1 MTMVRYSRFVP
12 ALLAALIGA
21 ACSDDPTE
29 PQLNAPTDV
38 TVTANGARSVQ
49 VSFSAVSGAASYVI
63 ERAEGASGTS
73 LTYTQVG
80 TTATTS
86 YTDNTVEPTRTYHYR
101 IAAVAGTRQSS
112 FSASGAVTTPAEG
125 PKVATISA
133 DIVTNRTLYADTV
146 YTLRGFIHVANGAT
160 LTIQPG
166 TRILGDYDALGSSLF
181 VLRGAKIMACGTAA
195 APIVFTSSR
204 PVGQRKPG
212 DWGGLIILGNA
223 RINRGADTELE
234 GTGGSAANP
243 VIVYGGGTDDADNSG
258 ELCYVRV
265 EFAGYAISTNNELNS
280 FTFAAVGS
288 GTKVEY
294 LQAMSGLDDHYEWF
308 GGTMDAKYLVSYES
322 DDDHFDAAE
331 GYRGRVQFMI
341 AYQSKVLDP
350 RTGAG
355 AVSSDPQGFEV
366 DGCAGANCTAGENS
380 QPYNLPLWANFTL
393 IGTGPGVVDATS
405 GGHGMVLRRGTGGYF
420 VNGVVARWPKSALSI
435 RDATT
440 TARATAG
447 DFHVANV
454 LTVENGTVLHA
465 GQQPYDTDAN
475 SIVPAAGAAATTFN
489 LLPTDPSSPSHFD
502 WGLPVASAARTGGL
516 TAFPAAIA
524 ARAGTFVT
532 ATAYVGAA
540 DPNGAKWWEGWT
552 IYADN

>member
-1 MTMVRYSRFVP
+1 MTMVRYSKFAP

-29 PQLNAPTDV
+29 PQLTAPTNV
-38 TVTANGARSVQ
+38 TVTASAARSVL
-49 VSFSAVSGAASYVI
+49 VTFAAVSGATSYVV
-63 ERAEGASGTS
+63 ERAEGASGS
-73 LTYTQVG
+73 NLTYAQAG
-80 TTATTS
+80 TTTTTS
-86 YTDNTVEPTRTYHYR
+86 YTDNSVEPTRTYHYR
-101 IAAVAGTRQSS
+101 VAALAGTRQSS
-112 FSASGAVTTPAEG
+112 FSSTAAVTTPAEG
-125 PKVATISA
+125 PRVATISA
-133 DIVTNRTLYADTV
+133 DIVSNRTLYADTV
-146 YTLRGFIHVANGAT
+146 YTLRGFIHVGNGAT

-181 VLRGAKIMACGTAA
+181 VLRGAKLMACGTAQ

-212 DWGGLIILGNA
+212 DWGGLIIVGNA

-234 GTGGSAANP
+234 GTGGSPANP
-243 VIVYGGGTDDADNSG
+243 VVVYGGGTDDADSSG

-265 EFAGYAISTNNELNS
+265 EFAGYAISANNELNS

-322 DDDHFDAAE
+322 GDDHFDASE
-331 GYRGRVQFMI
+331 GYRGRIQFMI

-355 AVSSDPQGFEV
+355 TVSSDPQGFEN

-380 QPYNLPLWANFTL
+380 QPYNSPLWANFTL
-393 IGTGPGVVDATS
+393 VGTGPGVVDATS
-405 GGHGMVLRRGTGGYF
+405 GGHGMVLRRGTGGYY
-420 VNGVVARWPKSALSI
+420 VNGIVARWPKSAVSI
-435 RDATT
+435 RDAAT
-440 TARATAG
+440 TARLTAG
-447 DFHVANV
+447 DFLVSNM
-454 LTVENGTVLHA
+454 LSVENGSVLHA
-465 GQQPYDTDAN
+465 GQQPYDTDGN
-475 SIVPAAGAAATTFN
+475 SIVSAAAAAASTFN
-489 LLPTDPSSPSHFD
+489 LLPTDPSSASHFD
-502 WGLPVASAARTGGL
+502 WGLPAASAARTGGL

-532 ATAYVGAA
+532 ATTFVGAA
-540 DPNGAKWWEGWT
+540 DPNGPKWWEGWT